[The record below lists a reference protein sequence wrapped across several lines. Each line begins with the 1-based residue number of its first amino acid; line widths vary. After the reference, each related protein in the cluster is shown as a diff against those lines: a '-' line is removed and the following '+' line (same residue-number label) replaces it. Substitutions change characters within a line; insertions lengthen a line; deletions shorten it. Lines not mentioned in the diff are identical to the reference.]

1 MPGSEQVLVL
11 SPVGEATGHV
21 PFFEGLGI
29 AHPTV
34 EEMIG
39 VGEAA
44 HDCTDQDELAN
55 QAGILKCEVD
65 GQFAPMGT
73 ADKNRVTHFLMA
85 QECGEILCFGIP
97 SGCSGRAAITAAVVA
112 NGVEPFAENGP
123 DIVPHRGMSDPVV
136 DKSHDFGAGAA
147 LFVVELGAFDLYK

>member
-1 MPGSEQVLVL
+1 MPRSEQVLVL
-11 SPVGEATGHV
+11 CPVGEATSDV
-21 PFFEGLGI
+21 PFLEGLGI
-29 AHPTV
+29 ADATV

-39 VGEAA
+39 IGEAA
-44 HDCTDQDELAN
+44 DNRTDQDKLAN
-55 QAGILKCEVD
+55 QVGILEREVD
-65 GQFAPMGT
+65 GKFATMRT

-112 NGVEPFAENGP
+112 DGVEPFAENGP
-123 DIVPHRGMSDPVV
+123 DIVPDRGMSDPVV
-136 DKSHDFGAGAA
+136 DKNQGFGAGAA